1 MNTVSERNYFDIQE
15 IGHEEYEY
23 ASDEEVMRISRD
35 LIIKHEEAYRALA
48 NA

>member
-23 ASDEEVMRISRD
+23 ASD